1 MNDNKQI
8 KALIAG
14 LLANNEQRV
23 NQLTRELVESMVIAK
38 KDVVVEALRMKFNG
52 VTDV

>member
-1 MNDNKQI
+1 MSDNKQI

-23 NQLTRELVESMVIAK
+23 EQVTRELVESMVLAK
-38 KDVVVEALRMKFNG
+38 RDLMVEALRIKFEGN
-52 VTDV
+52 TDV